1 MSILADS
8 LLPKD
13 IRLAVRSSDQH
24 GALEEMLSRLRGDD
38 RVRDW
43 EKLRG
48 SLLDASLLES
58 SLNHFRGVPGTMFLH
73 HGRTESVSSLLL
85 CAARS
90 PAGIVM
96 PGHPDKIH
104 LLFLAAIPTA
114 LDNEYLRIL
123 GAIARVCRDSDLH
136 GQLLQAADESS
147 FLAIL
152 ERGCLQ

>member
-13 IRLAVRSSDQH
+13 IRLTVRSSDHH
-24 GALEEMLSRLRGDD
+24 GALEEMLSPLRGDD

-48 SLLDASLLES
+48 SLLEASLLES
-58 SLNHFRGVPGTMFLH
+58 SRNNFREIPGTMFLH

-90 PAGIVM
+90 PGGIVM
-96 PGHPDKIH
+96 PGHPEKIH
-104 LLFLAAIPTA
+104 LLFLAAIPSA

-123 GAIARVCRDSDLH
+123 GAIARVCRDSSLH
-136 GQLLQAADESS
+136 GQLLEAADQTS
-147 FLAIL
+147 FLTIL